1 MIIKVNNISKS
12 FGNIKVLY
20 NISFE
25 IEENKSVFLIGP
37 NGAGKTTTL
46 RILSGILK
54 PDSGEVYIK
63 GINLFE
69 NPREAKKYIGYLPED
84 PIPFINLSVEENLEY
99 IGLLRNVKDLY
110 NKIDFYLEFFDLK
123 KYRNYRAM
131 NLSRGNRQKLSL
143 SMILL
148 PEPEILLLDEPLNYL
163 DIETQYKVIELLK
176 KIKST
181 KLIST
186 HIISLA
192 DKLAEKTILI
202 KGGKIIYEG
211 NVEKLR
217 ENGNL
222 EENIIKLLKQ

>member
-192 DKLAEKTILI
+192 DKLAEKIILI
-202 KGGKIIYEG
+202 NGGKIIYEG
-211 NVEKLR
+211 NIEKLR